1 MLTTLIIAFVR
12 KIGRG
17 LTLAVGAYTEA
28 SNLSRATR
36 KTHPF
41 SGI

>member
-12 KIGRG
+12 KIGRA
-17 LTLAVGAYTEA
+17 LTLTASAYTEA
-28 SNLSRATR
+28 SDLSRAAR
-36 KTHPF
+36 KVYPF

>member
-17 LTLAVGAYTEA
+17 LTLTVDAYIEA
-28 SNLSRATR
+28 SNLSLAAR